1 MKKTYINPTLK
12 VVKVKPAQIL
22 AGSFKESLGTENVNG
37 SAALGRESRFSR
49 WEEDDFE
56 SEE

>member
-12 VVKVKPAQIL
+12 VVKIQSAQIL
-22 AGSFKESLGTENVNG
+22 AGSDFGDGQKDG
-37 SAALGRESRFSR
+37 SQAAGRSARFSS

-56 SEE
+56 EE